1 MHLITTHES
10 DLDIIQDKKLY
21 LNADSKKFDQD
32 IKKLNTLP
40 YNWNDI
46 DSARDWV
53 TDMPAEILSV
63 SAMDSES
70 EMSTWFE

>member
-46 DSARDWV
+46 DSAREDA
-53 TDMPAEILSV
+53 DYIYEFYEEIV
-63 SAMDSES
+63 D
-70 EMSTWFE
+70 F